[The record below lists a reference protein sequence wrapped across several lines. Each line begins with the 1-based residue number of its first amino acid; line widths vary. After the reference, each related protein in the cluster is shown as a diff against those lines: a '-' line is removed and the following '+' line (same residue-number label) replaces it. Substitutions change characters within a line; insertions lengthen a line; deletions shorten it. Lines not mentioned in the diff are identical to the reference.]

1 MPPTKRD
8 REQRHWL
15 RVRRRARARLVQAL
29 YAWESTKAQAPSF
42 AVVAQRLWDDTSLGA
57 EERAFV
63 TPLARYLATALPDI
77 DRHIADLAHNWR
89 PERIGAIERA
99 VLRLGAAE
107 LLAPQDP
114 AHEATP
120 PLVVIQEAVML
131 AERFGS
137 DASARFVNGVLDAL
151 GRRLGRL

>member
-15 RVRRRARARLVQAL
+15 RIRRRARARLVQAL
-29 YAWESTKAQAPSF
+29 YAWESLADGSTFEQSAH
-42 AVVAQRLWDDTSLGA
+42 RLWDDTALGTD
-57 EERAFV
+57 ERAFAM
-63 TPLARYLATALPDI
+63 PLAHQLTGAMSDI
-77 DRHIADLAHNWR
+77 DRRIAALAHNWR
-89 PERIGAIERA
+89 PERIGRIERA

-107 LLAPQDP
+107 LMATPEP
-114 AHEATP
+114 GREGTP
-120 PLVVIQEAVML
+120 PLAVIQELVLL

-151 GRRLGRL
+151 GRQLGRL

>member
-1 MPPTKRD
+1 MRQTKRE

-29 YAWESTKAQAPSF
+29 YAWDATRRGTGFE
-42 AVVAQRLWDDTSLGA
+42 AVADRIWDDCALGE

-63 TPLARYLATALPDI
+63 TPLARHLSDAMPDI
-77 DRHIADLAHNWR
+77 DARLAGLTLNWR

-99 VLRLGAAE
+99 ILRLAAAE
-107 LLAPQDP
+107 MLAPATP
-114 AHEATP
+114 ERETTP
-120 PLVVIQEAVML
+120 PLAVIQEAVYL

-151 GRRLGRL
+151 GRQLGRL

>member
-29 YAWESTKAQAPSF
+29 YAWESTKEHATAF
-42 AVVAQRLWDDTSLGA
+42 ELVASRLWDDTSLGA
-57 EERAFV
+57 DERAFA
-63 TPLARYLATALPDI
+63 TPVVGYLASGMVEI
-77 DRHIADLAHNWR
+77 DRHIADLTHNWR
-89 PERIGAIERA
+89 PERIGGIERA
-99 VLRLGAAE
+99 VLRLAAAE
-107 LLAPQDP
+107 LLAPVDP
-114 AHEATP
+114 AREGTP

>member
-1 MPPTKRD
+1 MPQTKRD
-8 REQRHWL
+8 REQRRWL

-29 YAWESTKAQAPSF
+29 YAWDATRDGPFERAA
-42 AVVAQRLWDDTSLGA
+42 ARLFDDLALG
-57 EERAFV
+57 EGERAFAE
-63 TPLARYLATALPDI
+63 PLTRQMDRRLPDV
-77 DRHIADLAHNWR
+77 DREIAALTHNWR

-107 LLAPQDP
+107 LMSSPDATP
-114 AHEATP
+114 ETTP
-120 PLVVIQEAVML
+120 PLVIIQEAVHL

-151 GRRLGRL
+151 RRKLGR

>member
-1 MPPTKRD
+1 MSQTKRD
-8 REQRHWL
+8 REQRQWL

-29 YAWESTKAQAPSF
+29 YAWDATRDGALERAAE
-42 AVVAQRLWDDTSLGA
+42 RLFDDLALGA
-57 EERAFV
+57 GERAFAE
-63 TPLARYLATALPDI
+63 PLARQVDHLLPDV
-77 DRHIADLAHNWR
+77 DRELAALTHNWR

-107 LLAPQDP
+107 LMTP
-114 AHEATP
+114 ADATRDTTP
-120 PLVVIQEAVML
+120 PLVVIQEAVHL

-151 GRRLGRL
+151 RRKLGR